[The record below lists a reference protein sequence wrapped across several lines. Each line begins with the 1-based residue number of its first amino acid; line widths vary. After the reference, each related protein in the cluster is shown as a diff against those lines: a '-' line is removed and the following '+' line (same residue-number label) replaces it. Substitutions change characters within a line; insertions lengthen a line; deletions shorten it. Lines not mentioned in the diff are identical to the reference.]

1 LLSQHYNGAI
11 TLKLETKMMDDKTKE
26 IVRILNQ
33 PHRCTNMMALFRS
46 CETAAT
52 LIQDQAA
59 ELAALKAK
67 PTPKSKKH

>member
-1 LLSQHYNGAI
+1 
-11 TLKLETKMMDDKTKE
+11 MMDDKTKE

-33 PHRCTNMMALFRS
+33 PHRCNNMMALFRS

-67 PTPKSKKH
+67 PAPKSKKH